1 MLQQININFRMINL
15 GKQVDQGMF
24 KGFSSTKYLKKKKEN
39 KKNIIILGVQS
50 MLLLGSTLWCDQLS
64 SNHRI

>member
-1 MLQQININFRMINL
+1 MMLQQINIDFRMINL

-24 KGFSSTKYLKKKKEN
+24 KDFSSTKYLKKKKEN

-50 MLLLGSTLWCDQLS
+50 MLLLGSTL
-64 SNHRI
+64 